1 MKSAY
6 CIAITACLTVIWLY
20 EEKKKRGM
28 AGRLCW
34 KAAAGY
40 LITRFVFFAISNQ
53 EVHGFLE
60 VMAMDLVTAGL
71 LYILSGKNGSRESV
85 WECLY
90 LYIWNPIPVLS
101 VLSQGKKRMLFIWL
115 AVLILFVGSSWIEH
129 FRARLGIERFK
140 KLEFFSRLRELAY
153 SGRGISPESASDS
166 AVREMNFIR

>member
-28 AGRLCW
+28 AGKLCW

-53 EVHGFLE
+53 EVHDFLE

-71 LYILSGKNGSRESV
+71 LYILSGKNRSRESA

-115 AVLILFVGSSWIEH
+115 AVLILFVDRALQSASWNRKIQKNWNSSHGCGNWH
-129 FRARLGIERFK
+129 TLGAGYHRRA
-140 KLEFFSRLRELAY
+140 LRTVQ
-153 SGRGISPESASDS
+153 SGR
-166 AVREMNFIR
+166 

>member
-1 MKSAY
+1 MKSVY

-28 AGRLCW
+28 AGKLCW

-71 LYILSGKNGSRESV
+71 LYILSGKNGSRESA

-90 LYIWNPIPVLS
+90 LISGIRSRYYLFFHREKSGCFLS
-101 VLSQGKKRMLFIWL
+101 GWR
-115 AVLILFVGSSWIEH
+115 
-129 FRARLGIERFK
+129 
-140 KLEFFSRLRELAY
+140 Y
-153 SGRGISPESASDS
+153 
-166 AVREMNFIR
+166 

>member
-28 AGRLCW
+28 AGKLCW

-71 LYILSGKNGSRESV
+71 LYILSGKNGSRESA

-115 AVLILFVGSSWIEH
+115 AVLILFVDRALQSASWNRKIQKNWNSSHGCGNWH
-129 FRARLGIERFK
+129 TLGAGYHRRA
-140 KLEFFSRLRELAY
+140 LRTVQ
-153 SGRGISPESASDS
+153 SGR
-166 AVREMNFIR
+166 

>member
-28 AGRLCW
+28 AGKLCW

-71 LYILSGKNGSRESV
+71 LYILSGKNGSRESA

-101 VLSQGKKRMLFIWL
+101 VLSQGQKADAFYL
-115 AVLILFVGSSWIEH
+115 AGGIDSFHGQFVDRALQSAPWNRKIQKNWNSSHGCGNWH
-129 FRARLGIERFK
+129 TLGAGYHRRA
-140 KLEFFSRLRELAY
+140 LRTVQ
-153 SGRGISPESASDS
+153 SGR
-166 AVREMNFIR
+166 

>member
-28 AGRLCW
+28 AGNLCW
-34 KAAAGY
+34 KAAVGY

-60 VMAMDLVTAGL
+60 VMAMDLVTAWL

-101 VLSQGKKRMLFIWL
+101 VLSQGKNGCFLSCWR
-115 AVLILFVGSSWIEH
+115 
-129 FRARLGIERFK
+129 
-140 KLEFFSRLRELAY
+140 Y
-153 SGRGISPESASDS
+153 
-166 AVREMNFIR
+166 

>member
-28 AGRLCW
+28 AGKLCW

-115 AVLILFVGSSWIEH
+115 AVLILFVDRALQSASWNRKIQKNWNSSHGCGNWH
-129 FRARLGIERFK
+129 TLGAGYHRRA
-140 KLEFFSRLRELAY
+140 LRTVQ
-153 SGRGISPESASDS
+153 SGR
-166 AVREMNFIR
+166 